1 MAEPA
6 AQESSAG
13 TVAPP
18 SPPPAHQPYIPDH
31 VTIPEFTWPA
41 VLVGAVLGI
50 IFGASSLYLVL
61 KVGMT
66 VSASIPVAVLSI
78 TLFRVFTRVFG
89 VRRATILEN
98 NIVQTAGSA
107 GESIAFGIGVTM
119 PALILLG
126 FEMDLTRIMVAGV
139 LGGLLGILMMI
150 PLRRAFVVKQ
160 HGTLR
165 YPEGTAC
172 AEVLIAGEKGGTTAK
187 TVFTGFGIAF
197 VYQIFM
203 QGLKLWKDTPARLLS
218 SFPGAEP
225 SISVDPTLL
234 GVGYIIGTRVS
245 CIMLGGAIL
254 SYIVFVPAIHFF
266 GDGLTHNLPPG
277 DKPICQMSVE
287 EIRSAYILFIG
298 AGAVAA
304 GGIISLCRALPLIV
318 GSLVVGMRDLMG
330 SKGEQV
336 SLRRTDRDLSL
347 RVVLLG
353 SLALVVVI
361 WAFLPLG
368 SPWSSVG
375 LVGAILVVLFGFLF
389 VTVSSRL
396 TGEIGSSSNPISG
409 MTVATLI
416 LTCLIFLALGWT
428 GTGDRMIAIT
438 VAAVVCVAS
447 SNGGTT
453 SQDLKTGFLVG
464 ATPKHQQWAIVI
476 GAVTSA
482 LVIGFILMAL
492 NRASMIYTRKDL
504 PTPAHAVDVG
514 GLPVREKAPN
524 DPAEYHVYWVNQAE
538 AERQQIPRGKYLVDE
553 AGRIRYLVDPGIMGV
568 RHHDDE
574 GREVRKYGAP
584 QTALMALITD
594 GILAQKLPWTLV
606 MLGALVAVVLEL
618 SRVSSL
624 PFAVGMYLPFYISTP
639 VFVGGL
645 IRALVDR
652 WGPRPDPSADA
663 EVASETSPGAL
674 FSTGY
679 IAGGAIG
686 GVLIAFL
693 AFSNTIPTMLAR
705 WQYREENI
713 AVVKPLDEEYED
725 LAVRELGLS
734 PRAARGDP
742 RVKQMVKEMQEINAV
757 KLPLYVEVPAGTKLD
772 LPGKRTYV
780 APQRTTLGEVA
791 AQEAGGAE
799 KAAALLDVNEKRLKL
814 PDRLPAGTALR
825 IPQRN
830 IPALAV
836 FAALAVVLILV
847 GMGWIMKQKQT
858 PPNRL

>member
-6 AQESSAG
+6 AQGPSAG
-13 TVAPP
+13 ASAATPE
-18 SPPPAHQPYIPDH
+18 HQPYIPDGT
-31 VTIPEFTWPA
+31 VVPEFTWPA

-78 TLFRVFTRVFG
+78 TLFRLFTRMFG
-89 VRRATILEN
+89 FRRATILEN

-119 PALILLG
+119 PTLLLLG
-126 FEMDLTRIMVAGV
+126 FEMELGRIMVVGV

-160 HGTLR
+160 HGTLK

-197 VYQIFM
+197 LYQILM
-203 QGLKLWKDTPARLLS
+203 QGLKLWKEAPAKAIA

-225 SISVDPTLL
+225 SLGVDPTLL

-245 CIMLGGAIL
+245 CIMLAGAIL

-266 GDGLTHNLPPG
+266 GDGLTHNLYPG
-277 DKPICQMSVE
+277 DKLISQMNLE
-287 EIRSAYILFIG
+287 EIRNAYILNIG

-304 GGIISLCRALPLIV
+304 GGIISLFRALPLIL
-318 GSLVVGMRDLMG
+318 GSLAVGMRDLLG
-330 SKGEQV
+330 SKGGQD
-336 SLRRTDRDLSL
+336 SFRRTDRDLSL
-347 RVVLLG
+347 RIVFFG

-368 SPWSSVG
+368 SPWSWVG
-375 LVGAILVVLFGFLF
+375 LAGAILVVLFGFLF

-464 ATPKHQQWAIVI
+464 ATPKYQQWAIVV
-476 GAVTSA
+476 GAVSSA

-492 NRASMIYTRKDL
+492 NRSSTIYSKKDL
-504 PTPAHAVDVG
+504 PTPAHRIDAGRLSD
-514 GLPVREKAPN
+514 REKAPG
-524 DPAEYHVYWVNQAE
+524 DAAEYHVYRVNQAE
-538 AERQQIPRGKYLVDE
+538 AERQQIPGGKYLVDD
-553 AGRIRYLVDPGIMGV
+553 AGGIRYLVDPGIMGV
-568 RHHDDE
+568 RHYDDNR
-574 GREVRKYGAP
+574 REVRKYGAP

-606 MLGALVAVVLEL
+606 LLGVLVAVVLEL
-618 SRVSSL
+618 SRVPSL
-624 PFAVGMYLPFYISTP
+624 PFAVGMYLPFSISTP

-645 IRALVDR
+645 IRWLVDR
-652 WGPRPDPSADA
+652 WGPRPDPSVDA
-663 EVASETSPGAL
+663 ETASETSQGSLLA
-674 FSTGY
+674 TGY

-686 GVLIAFL
+686 GVLVAFL
-693 AFSNTIPTMLAR
+693 SFSDTIPAMLAR
-705 WQYREENI
+705 WQFREETI
-713 AVVKPLDEEYED
+713 AVAKPLREEYED
-725 LAVRELGLS
+725 LAARDLGLPLS
-734 PRAARGDP
+734 AARADP
-742 RVKQMVKEMQEINAV
+742 RVERIVDEMKEINAARV
-757 KLPLYVEVPAGTKLD
+757 PLYVEVPAGTELD
-772 LPGKRTYV
+772 LPGKKIYV
-780 APQRTTLGEVA
+780 APRRMTLREVA
-791 AQEAGGAE
+791 AGEAGGQENAPS
-799 KAAALLDVNEKRLKL
+799 LLDLNKSRLKL
-814 PDRLPAGTALR
+814 PDRLPVGTALK

-830 IPALAV
+830 APALAA
-836 FAALAVVLILV
+836 FAVLAVVLTLV
-847 GMGWIMKQKQT
+847 GLGWIMKDKQT
-858 PPNRL
+858 PPDRSNGP